1 MFNPVRL
8 FIAVSLDGYI
18 ADSSGSVAWL
28 APFEDQDYGYPA
40 FIEQVGLIVMGRTT
54 FDHIGT
60 FGDWPY
66 IGRPCLVLT
75 SSPLPDAAPAGV
87 SAWSQAVG
95 ALIARVREVGDGDVW
110 VVGGGLTIS
119 TFLQHAAV
127 DQMDLFVMPVFL
139 GQGVPLFPAGPPLR
153 PPTLA
158 RHKEYSSGVV
168 QLTYRFQARIC

>member
-1 MFNPVRL
+1 MFTPVRL

-18 ADSSGSVAWL
+18 ADSVGNVDWL
-28 APFEDQDYGYPA
+28 APFEDQDYGYPE

-60 FGDWPY
+60 AGEWPY
-66 IGRPCLVLT
+66 AGRPCLVLT
-75 SSPLPDAAPAGV
+75 SSPLPDAVPEGV
-87 SAWSQAVG
+87 SAWSEGVH
-95 ALIARVREVGDGDVW
+95 ALIARVRQTEAGDVW
-110 VVGGGLTIS
+110 VMGGGLTIS

-127 DQMDLFVMPVFL
+127 DQMDLFIMPVFL
-139 GQGVPLFPAGPPLR
+139 GQGVPLFPAGPSLR